1 MLAQS
6 HGNKQ
11 YVSIHIYKQPHKE
24 RKTVDC
30 VIKAWLVS
38 IRNDYGSPPIFI
50 ILYSRALVAYGHKLS
65 KNSKW
70 KIEEANM

>member
-1 MLAQS
+1 MVAQS
-6 HGNKQ
+6 YGNK
-11 YVSIHIYKQPHKE
+11 HTYKQPHKE

-30 VIKAWLVS
+30 VIKDWLVS
-38 IRNDYGSPPIFI
+38 VMNDYGSPPIFV
-50 ILYSRALVAYGHKLS
+50 ILYSRALAAYGHKLS